1 MKMVEKMVEKSF
13 LSEKKNNGYKA
24 VIGWMIVLFPFV
36 SIFIKLFVSEVN
48 QWKYYAVSLGI
59 MSFIIYCMI
68 LHYRNH
74 TRSHISVSEKIR
86 SRYIPKQ
93 IKLFV
98 WERDGGACV
107 VCGSK
112 FNLQFD
118 HIIPFSKGGANS
130 PENLQ
135 ILCEHCNKSKGAK
148 IE

>member
-1 MKMVEKMVEKSF
+1 M
-13 LSEKKNNGYKA
+13 LLLPLA
-24 VIGWMIVLFPFV
+24 
-36 SIFIKLFVSEVN
+36 SIIIKLFVFESE
-48 QWKYYAVSLGI
+48 QWKFYLLSAGI
-59 MSFIIYCMI
+59 ISFILICMI
-68 LHYRNH
+68 IHYRNH
-74 TRSHISVSEKIR
+74 TRSHVSVSEKIR

-93 IKLFV
+93 IKLLV